1 MPPEPNHIPIKF
13 LPETQQALLTALK
26 QSQPATIGA
35 LTEGSGL
42 SYETIRQH
50 IARLEALGWIDRQQ
64 SHDGAAGRPEG
75 LLRLT
80 TDGEQLFAKAYD
92 ELAVALIDTVADRFG
107 STAMVEVLST
117 IADAKVAEWAPKLEG
132 KGLSERLEILKD
144 LYSEHDP
151 YTEVTHTDDGPVLVE
166 NNCPYHAVAMAR
178 PALCS
183 LTVSVLSRLLGYQVK
198 RECSFQKG
206 DGCCTFKVQQNKP
219 IEIGFRF
226 ALEEQPDSDE

>member
-1 MPPEPNHIPIKF
+1 MLYVAKTKVSIPDA
-13 LPETQQALLTALK
+13 TV
-26 QSQPATIGA
+26 SQ
-35 LTEGSGL
+35 
-42 SYETIRQH
+42 R
-50 IARLEALGWIDRQQ
+50 
-64 SHDGAAGRPEG
+64 
-75 LLRLT
+75 
-80 TDGEQLFAKAYD
+80 
-92 ELAVALIDTVADRFG
+92 
-107 STAMVEVLST
+107 
-117 IADAKVAEWAPKLEG
+117 APQLEG
-132 KGLSERLEILKD
+132 KD

-151 YTEVTHTDDGPVLVE
+151 YTEVTRTDDGPILVE